1 MADSIN
7 VNDNTLFI
15 GDNLDILRGLN
26 SESVDLIYLDPPR
39 NSGRFVRANDTAEA
53 AGFTFDDEWTQDDMR
68 PEWLDEIE
76 LRQPDVV
83 PVIAA
88 ARVAHDD
95 GLAAYLIFMGVRLL
109 ELQRILR
116 PSGSIYLHCNP
127 RAAHYLKALMDAL
140 FGHEQ
145 FKSDVTWK
153 RTAMR
158 EGAKRWVWT
167 HDTLLFYAGPRE
179 YAWNQVPQEHPPEY
193 WRRYYFFSDERGNY
207 QAQPLTGLGRI
218 YDDRGEPWR
227 DIDPAEEG
235 RHWEVPMKVLRAA
248 YPLRGDLDRLAA
260 ARKLDLLDEAGL
272 IHWTRGGAPRYKIYA
287 DMTKGERLS
296 DVVTTVGRIESK
308 DREYTGWPDQVPEAL
323 LDIIIRASTNPG
335 DIVLDPFCGSGTTCV
350 VADTLGRRWIGIE
363 RAEQAQ
369 GVLTRRMEREVGIR
383 HFSICERRPRRT
395 DKDES
400 HRPLSPGEAR
410 KLLYERQR
418 GRCKGCE
425 RVLPMTILTFDW
437 VDGASGPPAAGID
450 DLQLLCHLCKSLRG
464 KNSMDYLRVQLLRR
478 GILR

>member
-39 NSGRFVRANDTAEA
+39 NSGRFVRARDTAEA
-53 AGFTFDDEWTQDDMR
+53 AGFTFDDRWTQDDMR

-76 LRQPDVV
+76 LRQPDVM

-88 ARVAHDD
+88 ARVVHDD
-95 GLAAYLIFMGVRLL
+95 GLAAYLTFLGVRLL
-109 ELQRILR
+109 ELRRILR
-116 PSGSIYLHCNP
+116 PSGSIYLQCNP

-193 WRRYYFFSDERGNY
+193 WKRYYFFSDGRRELPG
-207 QAQPLTGLGRI
+207 ATAHWPGPPLR
-218 YDDRGEPWR
+218 R
-227 DIDPAEEG
+227 EG
-235 RHWEVPMKVLRAA
+235 RAVARHRPGGGRKALGGADEGPESGLS
-248 YPLRGDLDRLAA
+248 LRGDLDRLAA

-335 DIVLDPFCGSGTTCV
+335 DIVLDPFCGSGTACV
-350 VADTLGRRWIGIE
+350 VAETLGRRWIGIE
-363 RAEQAQ
+363 RAE
-369 GVLTRRMEREVGIR
+369 
-383 HFSICERRPRRT
+383 
-395 DKDES
+395 
-400 HRPLSPGEAR
+400 PGSGRSDAENGT
-410 KLLYERQR
+410 R
-418 GRCKGCE
+418 GRDSALLNLRATTDADGRR
-425 RVLPMTILTFDW
+425 RVAQAP
-437 VDGASGPPAAGID
+437 VP
-450 DLQLLCHLCKSLRG
+450 R
-464 KNSMDYLRVQLLRR
+464 
-478 GILR
+478 